1 MRHEIQSRPSTPA
14 DGLVIATTD
23 WLRED
28 EPALLLIEE
37 NRMTADLKSD
47 HRWQLVY
54 VGRGDRVFE
63 FPRDLGPIS
72 LYPNVQ
78 GIMIFSGGED
88 SVKAL
93 LDMAEEERGNNKLKA
108 ILAEANA
115 NSTLIEDAVRLE
127 EQKRTLVK
135 RNNRTLRAQ
144 YGVSHERKLF

>member
-1 MRHEIQSRPSTPA
+1 MRYELEGRSSNLNG
-14 DGLVIATTD
+14 GLIVATTD

-28 EPALLLIEE
+28 EPALMLIEE
-37 NRMTADLKSD
+37 NRMTADLRSD

-54 VGRGDRVFE
+54 VGRGDRIFE

-72 LYPNVQ
+72 LYPDVQ

-93 LDMAEEERGNNKLKA
+93 MDLADEERGNNKLKT
-108 ILAEANA
+108 ILAEANE

-135 RNNRTLRAQ
+135 RSNRTLRAQ
-144 YGVSHERKLF
+144 YGIVAEKKLF